1 MVQRGAAV
9 DAQRFAPLDWG
20 LFAGL
25 AVTWGSSFLFI
36 AVGLEAFAPALIAAL
51 RILFGAVTL
60 AAIPAA
66 RGRVAREAWPR
77 IVVLGVLWMAVPL
90 LLFPFAQQTVSSS
103 LAGMINGAVPLT
115 TALVAAVLARRLPAS
130 HHRLGLV
137 LGFVGVIA
145 ISLPATRGAEA
156 SVVGVLLLVAAIFC
170 YGISLNIAGVLQ
182 REHGAL
188 PVVLRAQLVALLLLA
203 PFGAADL
210 GTATFRLPSLLA
222 VVALGMAGT
231 GLAFAAMTTL
241 VGRVGATRASVAIY
255 FVPLVAILLGVV
267 VRGESVALIQLG
279 GTGLVV
285 AGAYLTSRAAK
296 PAPRESASEPEPE
309 PQPAEAA

>member
-1 MVQRGAAV
+1 MGNTAAAAE
-9 DAQRFAPLDWG
+9 AQRFTPLDWG
-20 LFAGL
+20 LFTGL
-25 AVTWGSSFLFI
+25 ALTWGSSFLFI
-36 AVGLEAFAPALIAAL
+36 AVGLEAFSPPLIAAL

-66 RGRVAREAWPR
+66 RARVPRAAWPR
-77 IVVLGVLWMAVPL
+77 IILLGVLWMAVPL

-115 TALVAAVLARRLPAS
+115 TAFVAALLARRLPPS
-130 HHRLGLV
+130 HHRFGLGL
-137 LGFVGVIA
+137 GFAGVVA
-145 ISLPATRGAEA
+145 ISLPAMQGAEA

-170 YGISLNIAGVLQ
+170 YGISLNIAGPLQ

-188 PVVLRAQLVALLLLA
+188 PVVLRAQLVALLLLT
-203 PFGAADL
+203 PFGAAGL
-210 GTATFRLPSLLA
+210 GSATFQLSSLLA
-222 VVALGMAGT
+222 IVALGMAGT

-255 FVPLVAILLGVV
+255 FVPIVAILLGVV
-267 VRGESVALIQLG
+267 VRNETVALLQLA

-285 AGAYLTSRAAK
+285 AGAYLTSRTAK
-296 PAPRESASEPEPE
+296 PVAPAADEEPEPVT
-309 PQPAEAA
+309 ADAAA